1 MKHLYLFIFL
11 LISNTI
17 LADSLDVSGFRQ
29 IPNDI
34 SAIQF
39 ERHDANDKVCVLIK
53 VISDLDGLYFDS
65 GLRIVGNI
73 ERKSGEYWIYLSPG
87 ERRLNIWG
95 ADLLKYNFNIPGLI
109 KSGKVYQMVVTRKGA
124 GGVGGLATGFI
135 LLKSQ
140 PSHAKVWINDE
151 YRGYTPF
158 NMEMT
163 SGYHE
168 YRLEKEMFYP
178 KEGNFTIKVN
188 DTERQEMVLDPNFGS
203 LSIKTTPIDGVKI
216 SLDGVPT
223 NYFTPHT
230 FDTLKSGTHT
240 ISLSLELYEPVNREF
255 TIRDGENTPLNIEMI
270 PVFGNVNI
278 TTNPAADIFIDGEQ
292 RASGAFDDILRKGV
306 HTIEVKKDKY
316 YSQTKKI
323 DMKAGVTE
331 TLPFT
336 LLPINGSLSITSSPP
351 DAEIFIEGKS
361 YGFTPKIIPEI
372 IIGTYEI
379 TLKKEGYATIKTTAE
394 VKENER
400 TKVDED
406 LSNFKEITIKS
417 NPAGALLFLNG
428 KNQGTTSTKLT
439 TNFGKNSIRL
449 SKSGYN
455 DFEDTFTVSE
465 QQSTYSFTLVSD
477 QKAMAQMDFNKYKK
491 RKNIWMAATLVTAG
505 TGAYFMY
512 SSNKAGKDY
521 ETATTEATSLYDQ
534 MEQQR
539 TISFAAF
546 GVSGVCAI
554 FTIINASKQSKAK
567 KKMNIAAIPLE
578 GGGMLSLQVK
588 F

>member
-1 MKHLYLFIFL
+1 MKYLYLFIFL
-11 LISNTI
+11 LITNTI
-17 LADSLDVSGFRQ
+17 IADSLDVSGFRQ

-34 SAIQF
+34 SAIQY
-39 ERHDANDKVCVLIK
+39 ERRDANDKVCALIK
-53 VISDLDGLYFDS
+53 VISDIEGLYFDS
-65 GLRIVGNI
+65 GLRIVGSI
-73 ERKSGEYWIYLSPG
+73 EKKSGEYWIYLSPG

-95 ADLLKYNFNIPGLI
+95 GDLLKYNFNFPGEI
-109 KSGKVYQMVVTRKGA
+109 TSGKVYQMVVTRKGA

-140 PSHAKVWINDE
+140 PSHTKVWINNE

-178 KEGNFTIKVN
+178 KEGSFTIKVN
-188 DTERQEMVLDPNFGS
+188 ETEIQEMVLDSNFGS
-203 LSIKTTPIDGVKI
+203 LSIKTTPLDGVKI

-223 NYFTPHT
+223 NFFTPHT
-230 FDTLKSGTHT
+230 FDTLKSGNHT
-240 ISLSLELYEPVNREF
+240 ILLSLEQYEPINRELR
-255 TIRDGENTPLNIEMI
+255 IRDGENTPLNIEMI

-278 TTNPAADIFIDGEQ
+278 TTNPTADIYIDGEQ
-292 RASGAFDDILRKGV
+292 RATGTFDDILRKGV

-316 YSQTKKI
+316 YSQTRKI
-323 DMKAGVTE
+323 DMKAGATE

-336 LLPINGSLSITSSPP
+336 LLPIIGSLSITSSPP
-351 DAEIFIEGKS
+351 EAEIIIEGKS

-372 IIGTYEI
+372 IIGNYEI
-379 TLKKEGYATIKTTAE
+379 TLKKENYTTIKTTAE

-417 NPAGALLFLNG
+417 NPSGAKLFLNG
-428 KNQGTTSTKLT
+428 KSEGTTTTKIT

-465 QQSTYSFTLVSD
+465 QQSIYSFTLVSD

-512 SSNKAGKDY
+512 SSDKAGKDY
-521 ETATTEATSLYDQ
+521 ETATTDATSLYDQ

-539 TISFAAF
+539 TISYASF
-546 GVSGVCAI
+546 GVSGICAI
-554 FTIINASKQSKAK
+554 MTILNASKQGKAK
-567 KKMNIAAIPLE
+567 KKMNIAVVPIE
-578 GGGMLSLQVK
+578 GGGMLSLQLK